1 MVNDVVLELV
11 NIELEKEAKRIY
23 IELFDLYNKKIK
35 VNKIFSDLV
44 KERINNKYELF
55 CIEIEKK
62 IIKMIPVGLSICPTG
77 DWVFVTD
84 KELNNINEKKYN
96 NDEKK
101 LINIFTEKVIG
112 DILSLN
118 YNNLFEVIENNKN
131 KYLNNLYIVNTNYLL
146 NIINNK
152 LISKNIK
159 IISIE
164 PLKIK
169 NED

>member
-23 IELFDLYNKKIK
+23 IELYDLYNKKIK

-55 CIEIEKK
+55 YIEIEKK
-62 IIKMIPVGLSICPTG
+62 IIKMIPVGLNICPTG

-96 NDEKK
+96 DNEKK
-101 LINIFTEKVIG
+101 LINTFTERVID

-131 KYLNNLYIVNTNYLL
+131 KYLNNLYIVNTDYLL
-146 NIINNK
+146 NMINNK